1 MTTDTLLGFLLWA
14 GSSAG
19 LMAISSFLLERFP
32 PFQKIASKTRLYI
45 VLGIVVLI
53 PQLVNLIPLVPQST
67 WDTLQPIWEGLVTSV
82 VVAITFITSEVTHDT
97 DKSLR
102 K

>member
-1 MTTDTLLGFLLWA
+1 MNTDTLLGFLLWA

-45 VLGIVVLI
+45 VVGVVILI
-53 PQLVNLIPLVPQST
+53 PQVVNLLPLVPQST

-82 VVAITFITSEVTHDT
+82 VVAITFVTSEFTHNT
-97 DKSLR
+97 DKRLT